1 MQASRDSG
9 TEPIEILPLV
19 IVTQA
24 FPARPSSLPDIRDFV
39 RRRLT
44 ETPLPVDDIRT
55 LCDRVADVLLDA
67 AGADGRIQVSLR
79 IFPTYAEVDVIISRP
94 GDGTDYAEGIG
105 AGPPVDNGPQREER
119 LSPVPAGPVPVDGA
133 AGTPAAI
140 GSPSARPAP
149 LSFAD
154 WLAAA
159 LRREGMTM
167 EAAARELRVSAKTVS
182 RWVSG
187 TTEPRLRDMSRI
199 REIFG
204 ELPFP

>member
-9 TEPIEILPLV
+9 PEQIEILPLV
-19 IVTQA
+19 IVSQA
-24 FPARPSSLPDIRDFV
+24 FV

-44 ETPLPVDDIRT
+44 ETPLSADDIRT
-55 LCDRVADVLLDA
+55 LCDRVAEVLLDA
-67 AGADGRIQVSLR
+67 AGASGSIQVSLR
-79 IFPTYAEVDVIISRP
+79 IFPTYAEVDVIFQ
-94 GDGTDYAEGIG
+94 DGQETDRVEGIG
-105 AGPPVDNGPQREER
+105 AGPPADNGRRGEKP
-119 LSPVPAGPVPVDGA
+119 PAGPPATNGTA
-133 AGTPAAI
+133 PAGTPTVV
-140 GSPSARPAP
+140 GSAGNRPVP
-149 LSFAD
+149 VSFAD

>member
-9 TEPIEILPLV
+9 PEQIEILPLV
-19 IVTQA
+19 IVSQA
-24 FPARPSSLPDIRDFV
+24 FPTRPSSLPDIRDFV
-39 RRRLT
+39 RRQLT
-44 ETPLPVDDIRT
+44 ETPLSTDDVRT
-55 LCDRVADVLLDA
+55 LCDRVADMLLEA
-67 AGADGRIQVSLR
+67 AGASGRIQVSLR
-79 IFPTYAEVDVIISRP
+79 IFPAYAEVDVIFQES
-94 GDGTDYAEGIG
+94 GETDRLEGIG
-105 AGPPVDNGPQREER
+105 AGMPSDNGRRREER
-119 LSPVPAGPVPVDGA
+119 PAAAPVATNGA
-133 AGTPAAI
+133 APARAPAAVGNP
-140 GSPSARPAP
+140 GSRAVGV
-149 LSFAD
+149 SFAD